1 MKDFGRYISRQIA
14 GFTVFVLGLALL
26 NLAVFAGS
34 FYGIIVRDYGAGSP
48 KNRLEETAAAC
59 SAEGIDPGMEQRLAE
74 SGVWAMFLSPQGKRL
89 WGANLPGGLPEEYTV
104 QQVAVFAKGYL
115 AGYPVFLQT
124 AEDGLLVL
132 GYPQGS
138 YTKLTR
144 NYWPMAFIKALPGC
158 AAVMLVADLALLFA
172 GYFFSKRKILKGTGP
187 LLEAVE
193 ALAKGER
200 IDLEMRGELEP
211 VAGSLNRASH
221 LLARQNEARANWI
234 SGVSHDIRTPLSMIM
249 GYAGRIACDEGASPA
264 VRAQAQRIGRQ
275 GEAIRELVQDLNL
288 ASRLE
293 YEMQPLHREPVHVAK
308 LMRAYAAG
316 VLNGG
321 LAGGYSLEV
330 EIAPNAQQAVLACD
344 ARLVERALAN
354 LVQNSIRHNPGGCKV
369 KLLLEQKGTSLALTV
384 RDNGIGI
391 PPNKL
396 AALAQDRPAEAYG
409 ANERLES
416 RHGLGL
422 ALVQRIAQAHG
433 GCIKIESGSEK
444 GCEVTLLFP
453 WEAE

>member
-1 MKDFGRYISRQIA
+1 MVRNNPAHHFKRYSWWARP
-14 GFTVFVLGLALL
+14 
-26 NLAVFAGS
+26 GS
-34 FYGIIVRDYGAGSP
+34 GP
-48 KNRLEETAAAC
+48 AAAC

-74 SGVWAMFLSPQGKRL
+74 SNVWAMFLSPQGKRL

-144 NYWPMAFIKALPGC
+144 NYWPMAFKKALPGC
-158 AAVMLVADLALLFA
+158 AAVMLGADLALLFA
-172 GYFFSKRKILKGTGP
+172 SYFFSKRKILKATGP

-193 ALAKGER
+193 ALAKGKR
-200 IDLEMRGELEP
+200 IDLKMWG
-211 VAGSLNRASH
+211 
-221 LLARQNEARANWI
+221 
-234 SGVSHDIRTPLSMIM
+234 
-249 GYAGRIACDEGASPA
+249 
-264 VRAQAQRIGRQ
+264 
-275 GEAIRELVQDLNL
+275 ELVQD
-288 ASRLE
+288 E
-293 YEMQPLHREPVHVAK
+293 
-308 LMRAYAAG
+308 
-316 VLNGG
+316 
-321 LAGGYSLEV
+321 
-330 EIAPNAQQAVLACD
+330 
-344 ARLVERALAN
+344 
-354 LVQNSIRHNPGGCKV
+354 
-369 KLLLEQKGTSLALTV
+369 
-384 RDNGIGI
+384 
-391 PPNKL
+391 
-396 AALAQDRPAEAYG
+396 PAEAYG